1 MVLDWQE
8 TSFYSKGL
16 LAQIRQTPQYDNVII
31 IVLAALTDSFA
42 QKEILD
48 AGAERYMAK
57 MDTNPAKLSK
67 TLSEL
72 IEERNG

>member
-1 MVLDWQE
+1 
-8 TSFYSKGL
+8 

-31 IVLAALTDSFA
+31 IVLATLTDSHA
-42 QKEILD
+42 QREILD

-67 TLSEL
+67 ILNEL
-72 IEERNG
+72 IEEREG